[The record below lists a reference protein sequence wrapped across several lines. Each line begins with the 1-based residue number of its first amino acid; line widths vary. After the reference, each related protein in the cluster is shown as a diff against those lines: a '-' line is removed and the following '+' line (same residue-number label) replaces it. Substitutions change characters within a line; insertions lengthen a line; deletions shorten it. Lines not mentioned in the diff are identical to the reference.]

1 MTLPLNGYL
10 ALALIAAVPLS
21 PVWLPLL
28 PLVIRWWRRET
39 ARGRAQGYA
48 TLPAF
53 AAEAIAAYA
62 EAAFVTAP
70 TGGWTQ
76 VARNV
81 DRYLAAVDSPRHW
94 RTYGV
99 LTVLAFAPWLR
110 LQPRLARLPLPRR
123 RSFLE
128 RNLRTTRGFLL
139 VPSLA
144 RQLLRMGYYH
154 DRSIAAAIGFRAVSE
169 RRLGSRLPSAPAA
182 AGAQV
187 AG

>member
-21 PVWLPLL
+21 PLWLPVL
-28 PLVIRWWRRET
+28 PFALAWWRREV
-39 ARGRAQGYA
+39 AAGRRLGYA
-48 TLPAF
+48 ALPRF
-53 AAEAIAAYA
+53 QAEALAAHA
-62 EAAFVTAP
+62 EAVFPVMP
-70 TGGWTQ
+70 SGGWTV
-76 VARNV
+76 VAQNV

-123 RSFLE
+123 VRFVQ
-128 RNLRTTRGFLL
+128 RNLRRTRGFLL

-144 RQLLRMGYYH
+144 RQLVRMGYYQ
-154 DRSIAAAIGFRAVSE
+154 DRGIAADLGFRTMTQ
-169 RRLGSRLPSAPAA
+169 RR
-182 AGAQV
+182 AQTVRHDVTRV
-187 AG
+187 AGSKVAG